1 MHVIF
6 KSRLTHLI
14 ILSLPM
20 PLCKVAEAVSGIT
33 TPQHVTPSTQ
43 RNDKE
48 KITISPCEINRPM
61 LFTAT
66 VNSLEQNSLPPRD
79 RPDTHTETHDPSYH
93 LNMMLTLHHPPIC
106 VVFGPSF
113 VSLPKEKISMKR
125 NKNKRQYVGKCKRP
139 PSAPHLI

>member
-1 MHVIF
+1 MGRISSQTGTW
-6 KSRLTHLI
+6 SRGTMRRLA
-14 ILSLPM
+14 
-20 PLCKVAEAVSGIT
+20 VATSVC
-33 TPQHVTPSTQ
+33 V
-43 RNDKE
+43 
-48 KITISPCEINRPM
+48 EI
-61 LFTAT
+61 A
-66 VNSLEQNSLPPRD
+66 VNSLEQSSLPPRD

-93 LNMMLTLHHPPIC
+93 LNMMLTLHHPLIC